1 MIQKD
6 TYVPMFIAVPFTI
19 TSTWKQPKHPS
30 ADEWI
35 KTQYIYTLE
44 YYSAIKQ
51 NAITSLVMMQ

>member
-1 MIQKD
+1 
-6 TYVPMFIAVPFTI
+6 MFIAVPFTI
-19 TSTWKQPKHPS
+19 ISTWKQPKHPS